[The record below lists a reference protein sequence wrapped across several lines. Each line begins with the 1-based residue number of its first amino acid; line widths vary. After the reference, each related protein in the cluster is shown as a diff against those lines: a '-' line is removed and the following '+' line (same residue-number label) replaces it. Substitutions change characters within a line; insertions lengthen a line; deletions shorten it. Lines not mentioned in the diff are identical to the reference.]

1 MTEQPKNF
9 TCKPHPDYP
18 GWHHWRL
25 NNETYYNEVVLGPL
39 LIRVESEKTAR
50 CRIFPKRHHLNAS
63 NTIHGALML
72 GLMDVTL
79 FSTYHM
85 VRNRDA
91 AGSSTIDLSAQFI
104 SRANP
109 TSPLD
114 AVVEVLRETG
124 RLCFLRGTLMQDEM
138 IVAAYSGTIR
148 KRSQPKPQARG

>member
-1 MTEQPKNF
+1 MTGQPKNF
-9 TCKPHPDYP
+9 TCHPHPDFP

-25 NNETYYNEVVLGPL
+25 NDETFYNEVVLGPV
-39 LIRVESEKTAR
+39 LIRVESENTSR

-72 GLMDVTL
+72 GFMDVTL

-85 VRNRDA
+85 VRNIDA

-104 SRANP
+104 SRAVP

-114 AVVEVLRETG
+114 AVVEILEETG
-124 RLCFLRGTLMQDEM
+124 RLCFLRGLLLQDDRT
-138 IVAAYSGTIR
+138 VAAYSGTIR
-148 KRSQPKPQARG
+148 KRSKPRTSSDE